1 MTASGRDAYRRI
13 AAETRATLKI
23 EKSEFIGIAIPV
35 TTEAEFITAL
45 RKIEKELHGA
55 THHCWAFRTGH
66 ANDLHSR
73 SSDAGEPS
81 GTAGK
86 PILTAIESQEL
97 SDTAIVVV
105 RYYGGVKLGTGGLAR
120 AYRDAAREALGVAP
134 IEERILYD
142 RLEVRTSFATAG
154 VVYRLLDPPHI
165 VLIDE
170 TSADDRV
177 FILDVRKSRS
187 EAVLS
192 DLAEKR
198 VESRRQTQPG
208 LHPN

>member
-1 MTASGRDAYRRI
+1 MMSSRSDAYRRVAREAR
-13 AAETRATLKI
+13 AALKI
-23 EKSEFIGIAIPV
+23 EKSEFIGIAVPV
-35 TTEAEFITAL
+35 TSELEFTTAL
-45 RKIEKELHGA
+45 RKIEKEFHSA

-66 ANDLHSR
+66 GNDLHSR

-97 SDTAIVVV
+97 SDTAVVVV

-120 AYRDAAREALGVAP
+120 AYRDATREVLGVAP

-142 RLEVRTSFATAG
+142 RLEIRTSFATAG
-154 VVYRLLDPPHI
+154 VVYRIIDPPNV
-165 VLIDE
+165 VLVQE
-170 TSADDRV
+170 TSADDRR

-187 EAVLS
+187 ETLLS

-198 VESRRQTQPG
+198 IEAKHQPAKAG
-208 LHPN
+208 GTG